1 MTLNRHFTCWI
12 AALLIL
18 TIAGASA
25 ASEQPGEIQ
34 KTQDLA
40 ADARLAAGG
49 RMPILL
55 LVSLEDCP
63 FCLQIKRDILN
74 PMVLSG
80 DYEGRLVMREM
91 FIDDGESLRDF
102 QGKMVDGSSF
112 ALRYGVMLTPTLLFL
127 DPQGNQLTEKMVGI
141 QTPEM
146 YFLYVDASIQE
157 AVAAMRKQD

>member
-1 MTLNRHFTCWI
+1 MTLKQHFAHWI
-12 AALLIL
+12 AVLMIL
-18 TIAGASA
+18 TIASTPA

-40 ADARLAAGG
+40 ADARQAAEG

-55 LVSLEDCP
+55 LVSLEDCA

-91 FIDDGESLRDF
+91 FIDDGESLKDF
-102 QGKMVDGSSF
+102 QGKEVEGSSF
-112 ALRYGVMLTPTLLFL
+112 ALRYGVTLTPTLLFL
-127 DPQGNQLTEKMVGI
+127 DPQGNQLTDKMVGI

-157 AVAAMRKQD
+157 AVSAMVKGD